1 MTCVN
6 VYYVLRAKET
16 KILTPTV
23 LDILNLAMQKNA
35 DNKSCNLEILI
46 WHSIRVAPRSHLHI
60 FR

>member
-6 VYYVLRAKET
+6 VHYVLRAKET

-35 DNKSCNLEILI
+35 DNKSCNFGNFDM
-46 WHSIRVAPRSHLHI
+46 A
-60 FR
+60 